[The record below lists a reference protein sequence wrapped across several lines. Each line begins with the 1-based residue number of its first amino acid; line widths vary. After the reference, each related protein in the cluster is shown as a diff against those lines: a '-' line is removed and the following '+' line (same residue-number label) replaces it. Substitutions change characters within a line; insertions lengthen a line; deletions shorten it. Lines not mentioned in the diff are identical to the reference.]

1 MNEINPLLAVEFL
14 QTTAPKFSQAKA
26 DRTFLE
32 NYLKTV
38 KSRLMQESD
47 SKSLGD
53 REAFAYAHE
62 SYVEQLRGYKQ
73 AIEEEERLKWLM
85 TAAQAKIE
93 VWKTLEYTKRAE
105 LKNL

>member
-1 MNEINPLLAVEFL
+1 MTEIDPLLSVVFI
-14 QTTAPKFSQAKA
+14 QTNAAKFSQAKA
-26 DRTFLE
+26 DRTFIE

-38 KSRLMQESD
+38 KSRLMNQSD
-47 SKSLGD
+47 CKSLGD
-53 REAFAYAHE
+53 REAYAYASE
-62 SYVEQLRGYKQ
+62 DYVEQLRGLKV
-73 AIEEEERLKWLM
+73 AIEEEERIKWLM

>member
-1 MNEINPLLAVEFL
+1 MNEIDPLLAVNIL
-14 QTTAPKFSQAKA
+14 QLTAPRFSQAKA
-26 DRTFLE
+26 ERTFLE
-32 NYLKTV
+32 NYLKTI

-53 REAFAYAHE
+53 REAYAYAHE
-62 SYVEQLRGYKQ
+62 TYVEQLRGYKQ